1 MRTIWQDI
9 RYGARMLIKSPGFT
23 AIALITLAIGIGA
36 NTAIFSLIDALMF
49 KSLPGAKNPER
60 LVLVM
65 DERDSLASLTYP
77 TYEELCDNNCSL
89 SGLFASA
96 KIRGRRLVVD
106 GSRGQ
111 AESVQAQA
119 VSTNFF
125 EVLGVRMAF
134 GQSLMPGGDRRQ
146 DSQPVVV
153 ISYAFWQRRFGRDR
167 AVVGSRI
174 ILDDVPFTV
183 VGVAPQG
190 FFGFEVG
197 TNPDLWWPI
206 RMVPS
211 LDGRTDALTSRG
223 YTWVRAMGR
232 LKPAVTREQASAELN
247 VIYRQILDEKV
258 VRWNLS
264 QDQRE
269 NRLKWKISLRPGGAG
284 WTELRHELGRPLLI
298 LMGIVGLVLLVA
310 CANLAG
316 LLLAR
321 GTARIHE
328 LATRL
333 ALGASRWTLGCQ
345 LMTESVLLS
354 VMGGILGLLLAQ
366 WGVQLLAGYVPG
378 YGQAVLLDLTPD
390 LRILAFTL
398 VVSAASGIFFGIVPA
413 WFGSRME
420 LAVALRGITGNV
432 LESRQVWNKALVAS
446 QIALSCCLLI
456 GTGLFVRTVQEL
468 HALDLGFD
476 RERLMVFGLDTS
488 KDYDQTRW
496 VNLCHE
502 VLERAR
508 QLPRVRSASFSS
520 VRSLTGANGA
530 AGPRKV
536 AAADVNP
543 ATSEGLA
550 VETVGVAPQY
560 FETTGIR
567 LLRGR
572 DFGPQDELAPGGDPT
587 KETTYPVI
595 LDQTGAQRLF
605 GDANAVGKHLRPIG
619 LPFGLAWSSLEVV
632 GVVED
637 AIHSDVHD
645 GPSITLYGPERF
657 YFRGFIFFYVKTHG
671 NPLALADGIRQ
682 MVCDLDPTVAVT
694 GLRTMNDILKEQLL
708 RERLTSQLAG
718 FFSVSA
724 LLIACLGLYGI
735 LSYDVARRT
744 KEIGVRMALGARAG
758 NVLALVIRQGMKLAL
773 AGCVIGILLAMV
785 LTRLISS
792 QLYGVKPVDPLTFVG
807 VGLILLVV
815 ALLAC
820 YLPARRAARINPME
834 ALKYE

>member
-1 MRTIWQDI
+1 MITIWQDLS
-9 RYGARMLIKSPGFT
+9 YGLRMLKKSPCFT

-65 DERDSLASLTYP
+65 DERDSLAYLTYP
-77 TYEELCDNNCSL
+77 TYEEFCDENCSL

-96 KIRGRRLVVD
+96 KIRRRRLVID

-111 AESVQAQA
+111 AESIQAQA

-134 GQSLMPGGDRRQ
+134 GQSLMRGGDRRR

-153 ISYAFWQRRFGRDR
+153 ISYGFWQRRFGRDP
-167 AVVGSRI
+167 AVIGSRI

-183 VGVAPQG
+183 AGVAPQG

-197 TNPDLWWPI
+197 RNPDLWWPI

-211 LDGRTDALTSRG
+211 LDGRADALTSRG
-223 YTWVRAMGR
+223 STWVRAMGR
-232 LKPAVTREQASAELN
+232 LKPAVKREHASVELN
-247 VIYRQILDEKV
+247 VIYRQVLDEKV

-264 QDQRE
+264 QQERE
-269 NRLKWKISLRPGGAG
+269 KRLKWKISLQPGGAG

-321 GTARIHE
+321 GTARVHE

-333 ALGASRWTLGCQ
+333 ALGASRWTLGRQ
-345 LMTESVLLS
+345 LMTESVMLS
-354 VMGGILGLLLAQ
+354 AMGGILGLLIAQ
-366 WGVQLLAGYVPG
+366 WGVHLLAGYVPG
-378 YGQAVLLDLTPD
+378 YGQAVLLELTPD

-398 VVSAASGIFFGIVPA
+398 VVSAASGIFFGIVPT

-432 LESRQVWNKALVAS
+432 LESRQFWNKALVAS

-468 HALDLGFD
+468 HALDIGFD

-508 QLPRVRSASFSS
+508 QLPQVRSASFSS
-520 VRSLTGANGA
+520 VRSLTGAKGT

-536 AAADVNP
+536 AVADVNP
-543 ATSEGLA
+543 ATEEGLA
-550 VETVGVAPQY
+550 VETIGVAPQY

-572 DFGPQDELAPGGDPT
+572 DFGPQDKLAPGGDPT

-657 YFRGFIFFYVKTHG
+657 YFRGFIFFYVKAHG

-682 MVCDLDPTVAVT
+682 MVCDLDPTVAMI

-708 RERLTSQLAG
+708 RERLMSQLAG

-744 KEIGVRMALGARAG
+744 QEIGVRMALGARAG
-758 NVLALVIRQGMKLAL
+758 NVLALVIQQGMKLAL

-820 YLPARRAARINPME
+820 YLPARRAAKINPME
-834 ALKYE
+834 ALRYE